1 MSTRRLGIAK
11 AGIIAAAVALGAT
24 TINTISLSDATEIGG
39 TWGLFK
45 LSLKTNRAFAQ
56 DIEERTNIRVYQ
68 RASPAVVSI
77 NAGES
82 SGSGSIIS
90 SDGLILTN
98 AHVVRGNRTVR
109 VSLEDGRRGV
119 ADVLAFATNGL
130 DLAILKVRGQN
141 NLPTITFA
149 RTPVQ
154 VGQRAFAIG
163 DPFGRFQG
171 TFTVGIV
178 SRIDRQRGLI
188 QTDAAINPGNS
199 GGPLLNS
206 QGELIGVNTAIFTGG
221 PVAGNI
227 GIGFAISLERIQPFL
242 AAVREGRTS
251 STTVAPRRPS
261 GNQQQL
267 RRLSLNGSV
276 VAGRLGPG
284 SNVLPVDNS
293 YFDLYVFEGRAGQQV
308 QIEMSSRELDA
319 YLILLDPNG
328 NDLAQDDDGNGNN
341 NSRIIVTLPANG
353 TYLLMANSYDAGQA
367 GTYSIR
373 ARVTAA
379 GGGSSDNRGRFL
391 LRQRG
396 ILGPGASVLPAD
408 GSLYRVYTFEGRAGQ
423 SVRLNLVSPDF
434 DTYLELQDS
443 EGRLIDRNDD
453 IDESNPNSA
462 LVVVLPSNDT
472 YRVIVN
478 AYDSNGRG
486 RYLLTVR

>member
-1 MSTRRLGIAK
+1 MSTRHLGITK

-24 TINTISLSDATEIGG
+24 TTIDKISLSDAPRMSGS
-39 TWGLFK
+39 WGLFK
-45 LSLKTNRAFAQ
+45 LSVNSNRAFAQ
-56 DIEERTNIRVYQ
+56 DIEEQTNIRVYQ
-68 RASPAVVSI
+68 RASLAVVSI
-77 NAGES
+77 DAGET

-98 AHVVRGNRTVR
+98 AHVVRGTRAVR
-109 VSLEDGRRGV
+109 VSLADGRQGV
-119 ADVLAFATNGL
+119 ADVLAFAANGL

-149 RTPVQ
+149 RNPVQ

-163 DPFGRFQG
+163 NPFGRFQG

-242 AAVREGRTS
+242 TAAREGRAS
-251 STTVAPRRPS
+251 PTTVAPRRPS
-261 GNQQQL
+261 GNQQPQ
-267 RRLSLNGSV
+267 RLSLDGSV
-276 VAGRLGPG
+276 VTGRLGRG
-284 SNVLPVDNS
+284 SNILPIDNS

-308 QIEMSSRELDA
+308 QIEMISRELDA
-319 YLILLDPNG
+319 YLILLDPKG
-328 NDLAQDDDGNGNN
+328 NDLAQDDDGKGNT
-341 NSRIIVTLPANG
+341 NSQIVVTLPANG

-373 ARVTAA
+373 ARVNAS
-379 GGGSSDNRGRFL
+379 GVSGLGSRQGFL
-391 LRQRG
+391 LRQNG
-396 ILGPGASVLPAD
+396 ILGSDSSVLPSD
-408 GSLYRVYTFEGRAGQ
+408 GSLYRTYTFEGRAGQ
-423 SVRLNLVSPDF
+423 SVRINLVSPDF

-443 EGRLIDRNDD
+443 EGRLIARNDD
-453 IDESNPNSA
+453 VDQSNRNSA
-462 LVVVLPSNDT
+462 LAVILPRT
-472 YRVIVN
+472 GIYRVIVN
-478 AYDSNGRG
+478 AYDSSGRG